1 VDAASWGAQL
11 GQQII
16 KISDLL
22 IGAFK
27 APMTAVDALGSA
39 LYAHIA
45 TMGNLYINS
54 LINGANF
61 LKEFWSSDLPKLL
74 IGQLGSAL
82 IKGFADGLKFFVD
95 NIGQVIINFK
105 EFFGRAIESIAT
117 FFSNTFNK
125 IVNFFATDFKNAMEN
140 PVDFIRGKLGSA
152 LSAATKDGSFTFK
165 DAYDSAS
172 GSVIDRMS
180 KGLGAVS
187 DEYGQKLKDGTGRI
201 DEEWKKITGNI
212 EFSARDFFGAEGA
225 SQRVKDK
232 LGELEKTGQ
241 NFREQ
246 LTGATGG
253 AKSDTTGIKGDL
265 EDGAGAMTQAAA
277 KVKEALT
284 MSQQIT
290 EDINKAE
297 KENDIDKG
305 GKKKEKIDDLV
316 DQGKFDAARRENEK
330 IANKERDQEMRGVGK
345 DKDNRSV
352 KDIAKDEGIDT
363 FRKNNKELRDEIM
376 KKREDEKRKEAEKK
390 AADEGKKRNDE
401 MKPGN
406 EGKKDTPKDQGKDS
420 IASLA
425 SAVQSIANTVQA
437 ISNKL
442 PQSALGY

>member
-1 VDAASWGAQL
+1 
-11 GQQII
+11 
-16 KISDLL
+16 
-22 IGAFK
+22 
-27 APMTAVDALGSA
+27 
-39 LYAHIA
+39 
-45 TMGNLYINS
+45 
-54 LINGANF
+54 
-61 LKEFWSSDLPKLL
+61 
-74 IGQLGSAL
+74 
-82 IKGFADGLKFFVD
+82 
-95 NIGQVIINFK
+95 
-105 EFFGRAIESIAT
+105 
-117 FFSNTFNK
+117 
-125 IVNFFATDFKNAMEN
+125 
-140 PVDFIRGKLGSA
+140 
-152 LSAATKDGSFTFK
+152 
-165 DAYDSAS
+165 
-172 GSVIDRMS
+172 
-180 KGLGAVS
+180 
-187 DEYGQKLKDGTGRI
+187 
-201 DEEWKKITGNI
+201 
-212 EFSARDFFGAEGA
+212 
-225 SQRVKDK
+225 
-232 LGELEKTGQ
+232 
-241 NFREQ
+241 
-246 LTGATGG
+246 
-253 AKSDTTGIKGDL
+253 
-265 EDGAGAMTQAAA
+265 MTQAAA

-376 KKREDEKRKEAEKK
+376 KKREDEKKKAAEKK